1 MPKSLP
7 TIVADFQRDFDELF
21 DELLIGPWRM
31 PTSESEP
38 AMVLERKTAYEVR
51 VCTGGFKP
59 AELEVVVTEKQLTVK
74 AKQGDNVW
82 ERLVAF
88 ADPVQTDKVKARWA
102 NRILTVVLP
111 KKNKRT
117 RSERK

>member
-7 TIVADFQRDFDELF
+7 TIVADFQRDFDQLF

-31 PTSESEP
+31 PTTESEP

-74 AKQGDNVW
+74 AKHGDNVW

-88 ADPVQTDKVKARWA
+88 ADPVQTDTVKAKWA